1 MLTKKQAKEI
11 FEAAI
16 ELKEFAYIVGA
27 EKEIEH
33 CYKEN
38 TEEDLYEKVEEFR
51 KFIESFVTQSNQH

>member
-16 ELKEFAYIVGA
+16 ELKKFAYIVGA
-27 EKEIEH
+27 EKEIE
-33 CYKEN
+33 YYPAN

-51 KFIESFVTQSNQH
+51 RFVESFVED